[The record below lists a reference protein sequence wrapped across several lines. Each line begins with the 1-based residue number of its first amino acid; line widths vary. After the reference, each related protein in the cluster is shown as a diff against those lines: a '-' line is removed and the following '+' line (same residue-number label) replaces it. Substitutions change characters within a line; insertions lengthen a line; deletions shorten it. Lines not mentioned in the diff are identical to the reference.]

1 MNRTVSITEIFDTN
15 PFSPYQV
22 WVCFLSFCIMFLEGF
37 DMMIIGVALPKIADF
52 LHSKPG
58 ALGLALSAGQVG
70 PLVGAIAGGMVA
82 DRWGRKRTLFVS
94 AIVFGVFTLMTA
106 YITSVQELALLRFL
120 AGIGLGGAIPNALA
134 FGSEWAPSRLRTT
147 LATTMYAGVAFGST
161 AAGLSAAY
169 LIPAYGWQSLFFV
182 GGIVP
187 IIIGLLLGILLP
199 ETLDFLVRRGKDKA
213 KVRRIVCRIAPAL
226 GGDEGCEF
234 YSIEKKLPGA
244 PVKHL
249 FREGRAFTTIMLWL
263 CFLASFFL
271 LWVILAWAPTLLRKS
286 GATPQQY
293 GIAFAALN
301 FGSIL
306 ATLLVG
312 RLMDKV
318 NPFNILKV
326 AFILAF
332 ISVVVFGL
340 FSTRSLVIISIICVV
355 MGFFVIGGNSGL
367 MGLATVSYPSDI
379 RGSGIGW
386 AYGVGKIGSLLA
398 PAVGGL
404 LLSRN
409 WSVTQICSTNAL
421 VALFVAV
428 IVMILHGHV
437 KSVARNA
444 QAASAGAK

>member
-1 MNRTVSITEIFDTN
+1 MNRTVSVSEIFDTN
-15 PFSPYQV
+15 PFSSYQV

-52 LHSKPG
+52 LHSKPS

-70 PLVGAIAGGMVA
+70 PLVGAVGLGMVA
-82 DRWGRKRTLFVS
+82 DRWGRKRTLFLS
-94 AIVFGVFTLMTA
+94 AIVFGIFTLMTA

-134 FGSEWAPSRLRTT
+134 FGCEYAPGRMRTT
-147 LATTMYAGVAFGST
+147 LATTMYAGVAVGAT
-161 AAGLSAAY
+161 TAGLSASY
-169 LIPAYGWQSLFFV
+169 LIPTYGWQSLFV
-182 GGIVP
+182 LGGIVP
-187 IIIGLLLGILLP
+187 IVIGVVLGFLLP
-199 ETLDFLVRRGKDKA
+199 ETLDFLVRRGKDKEL
-213 KVRRIVCRIAPAL
+213 VRRIVSRIAPAL
-226 GGDEGCEF
+226 GRDEGVEF
-234 YSIEKKLPGA
+234 CSTEKKLPGA

-249 FREGRAFTTIMLWL
+249 FLEGRAFTTIMLWL
-263 CFLASFFL
+263 CFLASFFI
-271 LWVILAWAPTLLRKS
+271 LWIRLAWAPTLLRKG

-293 GIAFAALN
+293 SIAFAALN
-301 FGSIL
+301 LGSVI
-306 ATLLVG
+306 ATLLIG

-326 AFILAF
+326 AFVLAF

-340 FSTRSLVIISIICVV
+340 FSTSSLLVVSIICVV

-398 PAVGGL
+398 PAAGGFM
-404 LLSRN
+404 LSQH
-409 WSVTQICSTNAL
+409 WSVSQICNTNAL
-421 VALFVAV
+421 AALFVAV
-428 IVMILHGHV
+428 IVMILHSHI
-437 KSVARNA
+437 KSRKTEKG
-444 QAASAGAK
+444 AA

>member
-1 MNRTVSITEIFDTN
+1 
-15 PFSPYQV
+15 
-22 WVCFLSFCIMFLEGF
+22 MFLEGF

-52 LHSKPG
+52 LHSKPS

-82 DRWGRKRTLFVS
+82 DRWGRKRTLFIS
-94 AIVFGVFTLMTA
+94 AIIFGVFTLMTA

-134 FGSEWAPSRLRTT
+134 FGSEYAPSRMRTT

-161 AAGLSAAY
+161 TAGLSAAY
-169 LIPAYGWQSLFFV
+169 LIPTYGWQSLFFV

-187 IIIGLLLGILLP
+187 IVIGVLLGFLLP
-199 ETLDFLVRRGKDKA
+199 ETLDFLVRRGRDKEL
-213 KVRRIVCRIAPAL
+213 VRRIVSRIAPAL
-226 GGDEGCEF
+226 GGDGGCEF
-234 YSIEKKLPGA
+234 YSTGKKLPGA

-249 FREGRAFTTIMLWL
+249 FLEGRAFTTIMLWL

-271 LWVILAWAPTLLRKS
+271 LWIILAWAPTLLRKS
-286 GATPQQY
+286 GASPQQY
-293 GIAFAALN
+293 SIAFAGIN
-301 FGSIL
+301 VGSII
-306 ATLLVG
+306 ATLLIG

-318 NPFNILKV
+318 NPFNILKI

-332 ISVVVFGL
+332 VSVVVFGL
-340 FSTRSLVIISIICVV
+340 FPGGSLLVISIICVV

-398 PAVGGL
+398 PAVGGF

-409 WSVTQICSTNAL
+409 WSVSRICSTNAL
-421 VALFVAV
+421 VALFVAA
-428 IVMILHGHV
+428 IVMILHRHV
-437 KSVARNA
+437 KSDEKNAR
-444 QAASAGAK
+444 AAGAGAKT